1 MIFSFL
7 FDSIIGKFKTS
18 KVKLFNI
25 IPKTVSMPENQT
37 SGNQKKNLSVL
48 ITGGG
53 GLIGRHLTSILTE
66 AGYNVSH
73 LSRNIKMTG
82 DIRVFRWDPEK
93 KLIDPLSLDGIDFII
108 HLAGANI
115 GDKRWTRKRKEE
127 IIKSR
132 VDSARFL
139 HKTITGNRIPLKA
152 FISASATGIYGS
164 ETSSKIFEENHPPAQ
179 DFLGSV
185 CRQWEEA
192 ADLFFA
198 SGIRTVK
205 IRTAVVLEK
214 NDSALSKL
222 VMPGKLGFL
231 VKTGSGL
238 KYMPWIHVTD
248 LCNIYLKA
256 LEDSSICGA
265 FNSVAPQHVTHNDFM
280 KTLGKVLN
288 LPVLGVAVPDYILR
302 AVLGEMSAVILKGSR
317 VSSDKIVST
326 GFRFRYNTLE
336 EALNDVLRK

>member
-1 MIFSFL
+1 
-7 FDSIIGKFKTS
+7 
-18 KVKLFNI
+18 
-25 IPKTVSMPENQT
+25 MPENQT
-37 SGNQKKNLSVL
+37 SVNPKRNLSVL

-53 GLIGRHLTSILTE
+53 GLIGKHLTSILTE

-73 LSRNIKMTG
+73 LSRNIKKPG
-82 DIRVFRWDPEK
+82 DIKVFMWDPEK
-93 KLIDPLSLDGIDFII
+93 KLIDASSLNGIDFII

-139 HKTITGNRIPLKA
+139 HKTITDNQIPLKA

-164 ETSSKIFEENHPPAQ
+164 ETSSKIFVENDHPAQ

-192 ADLFFA
+192 ADLFSD

-222 VMPGKLGFL
+222 MMPGKFGFL
-231 VKTGSGL
+231 IKTGSGFQ
-238 KYMPWIHVTD
+238 YMPWIHVTD
-248 LCNIYLKA
+248 LCSIYLKA
-256 LEDSSICGA
+256 LEDSGIRGA
-265 FNSVAPQHVTHNDFM
+265 FNAVAPQPVTHNEFM
-280 KTLGKVLN
+280 KTLGKILK
-288 LPVLGVAVPDYILR
+288 LPVLSVAVPDFVLR
-302 AVLGEMSAVILKGSR
+302 AVLGEMSDVILKGSR
-317 VSSDKIVST
+317 VSSDKIIST
-326 GFRFRYNTLE
+326 GFRFRYWMLE
-336 EALNDVLRK
+336 DALIDVLRK

>member
-1 MIFSFL
+1 MS
-7 FDSIIGKFKTS
+7 
-18 KVKLFNI
+18 
-25 IPKTVSMPENQT
+25 ENQI
-37 SGNQKKNLSVL
+37 SVNSKRNQSVL

-53 GLIGRHLTSILTE
+53 GLIGKHLTSILTK

-73 LSRNIKMTG
+73 LSRNIKKP
-82 DIRVFRWDPEK
+82 DDVRVFMWDPEK
-93 KLIDPLSLDGIDFII
+93 KLIDASSINGIDFII

-127 IIKSR
+127 IIQSR

-139 HKTITGNRIPLKA
+139 HKTITDNRIPLKA

-164 ETSSKIFEENHPPAQ
+164 ETSSKISVENDPPAQ

-192 ADLFFA
+192 ADLFSA

-205 IRTAVVLEK
+205 IRTAVVVDK

-222 VMPGKLGFL
+222 MLSAKFGFL
-231 VKTGSGL
+231 VKTGSSL
-238 KYMPWIHVTD
+238 KYMPWIHATD

-256 LEDSSICGA
+256 IEDSSISGA
-265 FNSVAPQHVTHNDFM
+265 FNAVAPQHVTHNEFM
-280 KTLGKVLN
+280 KTLGKILK
-288 LPVLGVAVPDYILR
+288 LPVLGVAVPDFVLR
-302 AVLGEMSAVILKGSR
+302 AVLGEMSDVILKGSR

-326 GFRFRYNTLE
+326 GFRFRYWMLE
-336 EALNDVLRK
+336 DALIDVLRK